1 MAEEKNAGSIKEF
14 LDRFF
19 DLCKDYQEKIPPHKM
34 AEIFRDYADRLDWM
48 SELLKSENNPS
59 FVGNLVPTI
68 ANYQKLITKY
78 KTGITMGDFYEEPI
92 GEDFVYPDW
101 W

>member
-34 AEIFRDYADRLDWM
+34 AEIFRDYADRLD
-48 SELLKSENNPS
+48 
-59 FVGNLVPTI
+59 
-68 ANYQKLITKY
+68 
-78 KTGITMGDFYEEPI
+78 
-92 GEDFVYPDW
+92 
-101 W
+101 